1 MSVVNKT
8 EIKAYLKP
16 SCGWSRG
23 VRAVFAKYE
32 LPYEDINIIAS
43 ADSYREMVRKS
54 GQTLSPCVEINGEM
68 LADISGEEVE
78 RYLLS
83 KGIVTSVR
91 ATVDT
96 PLDRGC
102 QGGEPVEMEPMSA
115 QKRS

>member
-1 MSVVNKT
+1 MGSEHKAV
-8 EIKAYLKP
+8 IKAYLKP

-23 VRAVFAKYE
+23 VRAVFAKFQ
-32 LPYEDINIIAS
+32 LSYEDINIIS
-43 ADSYREMVRKS
+43 SDESYREMVRKS

-68 LADISGEEVE
+68 LADVSGEEVE

-83 KGIVTSVR
+83 KVFVTPVQS
-91 ATVDT
+91 ADET

-102 QGGEPVEMEPMSA
+102 QGEEPVETGSWSA